1 MTINTEKYK
10 IKRILS
16 RDSNWLK
23 STNLNKK
30 DKFLNTSVGSMIK
43 LMKIGIKLIPI
54 ISNTDAAVNRTNK

>member
-10 IKRILS
+10 IKRIWS

-23 STNLNKK
+23 SKNLNKK